1 MTAESTKSYFDNTRL
16 LKRTILKMTDSS
28 NHVIR
33 DTMRFEYDS
42 LGHVSSLDRY
52 GNAADMNYQYDLVH
66 GWLTGITS
74 EGGFAQHLIRES
86 HSTKPL
92 FNGSIS
98 AMTWKV
104 PNNSY
109 LRRYD
114 YTYDGLNRLVEGKY
128 TQQLVIVPPI
138 INSTGND
145 PLALG
150 GSDGEAMPLDLI
162 PVTGIVGPGGI
173 NASDR
178 YTERIAY
185 DRNSNIANIE
195 RYGMNNLH
203 QYGLIDSLVIT
214 RNGNQLKTIEDY
226 AEKQLTYSGAS
237 DFYDGM
243 TSNNEYSYNAN
254 GALVK
259 DLNRKIGFIGYDNL
273 GNIRNISFHTANAN
287 SIDYI
292 YAADGTKLRTIHRNL
307 GSLYAYI
314 DSIDYIGNLILKN
327 GQPSMYLFDGG
338 YVSFNN
344 DTINGWHYY
353 IQDYLDNN
361 RMVVNKNGTVEQV
374 THYYPYGGV
383 IGDISTNENVQ
394 KYKFEGKELDRTFG
408 LDNFDIH
415 ARQYFAM
422 MPSWD
427 RIDRKAEDYYS
438 ISPYSFCGGNPVII
452 GDYNGEAWITASFG
466 SIEFYCFDPEIE
478 TEDDINKKYYYG
490 DNVNDKKIKLVGG
503 TGSFTKGDKTYIL
516 NEDGSYSYYTGS
528 CVTCVSG
535 ETDEGNLHIGN
546 IGKNERLNNYYGN
559 YLGDNN
565 PTQGKDD
572 IYSYCL
578 PPIDELDYA
587 AYLHDKGYDLLGEE
601 GLSGVCSPKTVEFD
615 LMLTYLS
622 AKDYKKSKK
631 LPESNYIRKRRLWS
645 LLTTIGFG
653 FLGCAKVAN

>member
-1 MTAESTKSYFDNTRL
+1 MHCIRFPTAKEL
-16 LKRTILKMTDSS
+16 
-28 NHVIR
+28 
-33 DTMRFEYDS
+33 
-42 LGHVSSLDRY
+42 
-52 GNAADMNYQYDLVH
+52 Q
-66 GWLTGITS
+66 
-74 EGGFAQHLIRES
+74 ES
-86 HSTKPL
+86 HPYV
-92 FNGSIS
+92 
-98 AMTWKV
+98 TWL
-104 PNNSY
+104 S
-109 LRRYD
+109 
-114 YTYDGLNRLVEGKY
+114 
-128 TQQLVIVPPI
+128 
-138 INSTGND
+138 
-145 PLALG
+145 
-150 GSDGEAMPLDLI
+150 EAMEI
-162 PVTGIVGPGGI
+162 
-173 NASDR
+173 
-178 YTERIAY
+178 
-185 DRNSNIANIE
+185 
-195 RYGMNNLH
+195 
-203 QYGLIDSLVIT
+203 Q
-214 RNGNQLKTIEDY
+214 
-226 AEKQLTYSGAS
+226 
-237 DFYDGM
+237 
-243 TSNNEYSYNAN
+243 
-254 GALVK
+254 
-259 DLNRKIGFIGYDNL
+259 
-273 GNIRNISFHTANAN
+273 
-287 SIDYI
+287 
-292 YAADGTKLRTIHRNL
+292 
-307 GSLYAYI
+307 
-314 DSIDYIGNLILKN
+314 
-327 GQPSMYLFDGG
+327 
-338 YVSFNN
+338 
-344 DTINGWHYY
+344 Y
-353 IQDYLDNN
+353 IQDYMDNN
-361 RMVVNKNGTVEQV
+361 RIVVNKNGTVEQV
-374 THYYPYGGV
+374 TQYYPYGGV
-383 IGDISTNENVQ
+383 IGDISTLLSDVTKGNNESLQ
-394 KYKFEGKELDRTFG
+394 KYKLFHYIPREQARSEGPRSHQKEIDNLLARRRAFRRGVELDRTFG
-408 LDNFDIH
+408 LDNYDIH

-452 GDYNGEAWITASFG
+452 GDYNGEAWITVSFG
-466 SIEFYCFDPEIE
+466 SIELYCFDPEIE

-631 LPESNYIRKRRLWS
+631 LPESNYIRNRRLWS

>member
-1 MTAESTKSYFDNTRL
+1 MKTTTRL
-16 LKRTILKMTDSS
+16 RKVHKVSGIGSSVTRDSTDYLG
-28 NHVIR
+28 NVVIR
-33 DTMRFEYDS
+33 NGH
-42 LGHVSSLDRY
+42 LG
-52 GNAADMNYQYDLVH
+52 
-66 GWLTGITS
+66 
-74 EGGFAQHLIRES
+74 
-86 HSTKPL
+86 
-92 FNGSIS
+92 
-98 AMTWKV
+98 
-104 PNNSY
+104 
-109 LRRYD
+109 
-114 YTYDGLNRLVEGKY
+114 
-128 TQQLVIVPPI
+128 
-138 INSTGND
+138 
-145 PLALG
+145 
-150 GSDGEAMPLDLI
+150 
-162 PVTGIVGPGGI
+162 
-173 NASDR
+173 
-178 YTERIAY
+178 
-185 DRNSNIANIE
+185 
-195 RYGMNNLH
+195 
-203 QYGLIDSLVIT
+203 
-214 RNGNQLKTIEDY
+214 
-226 AEKQLTYSGAS
+226 
-237 DFYDGM
+237 
-243 TSNNEYSYNAN
+243 
-254 GALVK
+254 
-259 DLNRKIGFIGYDNL
+259 
-273 GNIRNISFHTANAN
+273 
-287 SIDYI
+287 
-292 YAADGTKLRTIHRNL
+292 
-307 GSLYAYI
+307 
-314 DSIDYIGNLILKN
+314 
-327 GQPSMYLFDGG
+327 MYRFDGG
-338 YVSFNN
+338 YVSFSN
-344 DTINGWHYY
+344 DTINGWHFY
-353 IQDYLDNN
+353 ISDYMGND
-361 RMVVNKNGTVEQV
+361 RMVVRDSIIEQI
-374 THYYPYGGV
+374 THYYPYGGL
-383 IGDISTNENVQ
+383 IGDISTLLSDVTKGNNENVQ
-394 KYKFEGKELDRTFG
+394 KYKLFHYIPREQARSEGPRSHQKEIDNLLARRRAFRRGVELDRTFG
-408 LDNFDIH
+408 LDNYDIQ

>member
-1 MTAESTKSYFDNTRL
+1 MKTTTRL
-16 LKRTILKMTDSS
+16 RKVHKVSGIGSSVTRDSTDYLG
-28 NHVIR
+28 NVVIR
-33 DTMRFEYDS
+33 NGHLGMYRFE
-42 LGHVSSLDRY
+42 
-52 GNAADMNYQYDLVH
+52 
-66 GWLTGITS
+66 
-74 EGGFAQHLIRES
+74 
-86 HSTKPL
+86 
-92 FNGSIS
+92 
-98 AMTWKV
+98 
-104 PNNSY
+104 
-109 LRRYD
+109 
-114 YTYDGLNRLVEGKY
+114 
-128 TQQLVIVPPI
+128 
-138 INSTGND
+138 
-145 PLALG
+145 
-150 GSDGEAMPLDLI
+150 
-162 PVTGIVGPGGI
+162 
-173 NASDR
+173 
-178 YTERIAY
+178 
-185 DRNSNIANIE
+185 
-195 RYGMNNLH
+195 
-203 QYGLIDSLVIT
+203 
-214 RNGNQLKTIEDY
+214 
-226 AEKQLTYSGAS
+226 
-237 DFYDGM
+237 
-243 TSNNEYSYNAN
+243 
-254 GALVK
+254 
-259 DLNRKIGFIGYDNL
+259 
-273 GNIRNISFHTANAN
+273 
-287 SIDYI
+287 
-292 YAADGTKLRTIHRNL
+292 
-307 GSLYAYI
+307 
-314 DSIDYIGNLILKN
+314 
-327 GQPSMYLFDGG
+327 GG
-338 YVSFNN
+338 YVSFSN
-344 DTINGWHYY
+344 DTIDGLHYY
-353 IQDYLDNN
+353 IQDYQGNN
-361 RMVVNKNGTVEQV
+361 RMVLSSDGTIEQV
-374 THYYPYGGV
+374 THYYLYGGV

-394 KYKFEGKELDRTFG
+394 KYKFEGPRSHQKEIDNLLARRRAFRRGVELDRTFG
-408 LDNFDIH
+408 LDNYDIH
-415 ARQYFAM
+415 SRQYFAM

-452 GDYNGEAWITASFG
+452 GDYNGEAWITVSFG